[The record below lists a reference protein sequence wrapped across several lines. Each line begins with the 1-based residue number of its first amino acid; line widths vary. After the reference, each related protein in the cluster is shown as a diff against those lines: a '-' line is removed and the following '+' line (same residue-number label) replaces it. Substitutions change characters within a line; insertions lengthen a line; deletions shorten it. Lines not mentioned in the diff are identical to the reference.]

1 MTVREWLRRLLGD
14 NVSTL
19 AVATAAPEPEP
30 EPGMNI
36 SYAALW
42 EADRMGGYVPQP
54 ADIFARPK
62 PPEGVLPAGM
72 AMDSALPP
80 MAALNN
86 YALAGAFHEGLL
98 FLGFPYLAELAQ
110 RAEYR
115 MMAEKWAEHATR
127 KWIDIDGLPDDRKAE
142 MDEFLGEGDT
152 GLKLKSTMQQVVEGD
167 WLFGRFHIFLDVG
180 KTSGPELEKPLL
192 RSEAKVSKERPLK
205 AIRTVEPMWIYPGPY
220 EATNPLDAKFYKPDQ
235 WYVNGQTVHT
245 TRLLTV
251 IGREVP
257 DLLKPAYAFGGLSM
271 TQMAKPYVDNW
282 LRARQA
288 ASDTLEGFSQWI
300 LSTDMGAV
308 LQGGGREMIE
318 KRIALFNRFRVTRGT
333 AVINKATEEL
343 DVRSTPLSGIDKL
356 QAQAQEHLSSVSG
369 IPLVILLGV
378 TPGGLNASSDS
389 ELEAFRDAVHAYQ
402 EKALRPTI
410 QTILD
415 FAQLS
420 LWGTID
426 PKVTFKFVPL
436 QEMSETEM
444 ADLHSKQADTH
455 GKYVNMGVVDNQ
467 EVRDK
472 VTNDKNHPYHG
483 MTGPAPEPEPDD
495 DEGTEE

>member
-1 MTVREWLRRLLGD
+1 VIDRIRRWLLGD
-14 NVSTL
+14 TSPRAL
-19 AVATAAPEPEP
+19 AVAAPEPDGDKP
-30 EPGMNI
+30 ITI
-36 SYAALW
+36 SYAAMW
-42 EADRMGGYVPQP
+42 EADRHGGYVPDP
-54 ADIFARPK
+54 SDIFERPK
-62 PPEGVLPAGM
+62 PPAGVLPAGL

-80 MAALNN
+80 LGAMNN
-86 YALAGAFHEGLL
+86 YALAGAFHEGLM

-127 KWIDIDGLPDDRKAE
+127 KWIEIDGLPDERKAE
-142 MDEFLGEGDT
+142 MDEFLGEGDA
-152 GLKLKSTMQQVVEGD
+152 GLKVRSTFQQVVEGD
-167 WLFGRFHIFLDVG
+167 WLFGRFHIFPDFG
-180 KTSGPELEKPLL
+180 RTDGPELAKPLL
-192 RSEAKVSKERPLK
+192 RDKAKISPERPLR
-205 AIRTVEPMWIYPGPY
+205 ALRTVEPMWIYPGPY
-220 EATNPLDAKFYKPDQ
+220 EATNPLDEKFYKPDQ

-245 TRLLTV
+245 SRLLTV

-300 LSTDMGAV
+300 LKTNMGAV
-308 LQGGGREMIE
+308 LQGGGAQAILDRV
-318 KRIALFNRFRVTRGT
+318 ALFNKWRVTRGT
-333 AVINKATEEL
+333 AVIDKGSEEL
-343 DVRSTPLSGIDKL
+343 DNRSTPLSGIDKL

-369 IPLVILLGV
+369 IPMVILLGV
-378 TPGGLNASSDS
+378 TPSGLNASSDS

-402 EKALRPTI
+402 EKALRQPI
-410 QTILD
+410 QAILD

-436 QEMSETEM
+436 EEMSEAET
-444 ADLHSKQADTH
+444 ADLQSKHADTH

-483 MTGPAPEPEPDD
+483 LTGPAPEIDDGDGGD
-495 DEGTEE
+495 DE